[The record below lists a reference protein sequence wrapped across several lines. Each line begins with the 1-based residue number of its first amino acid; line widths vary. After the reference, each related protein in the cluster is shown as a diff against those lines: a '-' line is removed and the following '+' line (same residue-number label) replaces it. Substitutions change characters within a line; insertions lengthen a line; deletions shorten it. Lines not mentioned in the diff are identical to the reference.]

1 MSVKSLTC
9 FQKSLGLPFNKALI
23 KVTSY
28 NKIPDVI
35 LKIFTRRSSF
45 QSVMKTRHYRGR
57 GGSLYLLRA
66 GDQQK

>member
-1 MSVKSLTC
+1 MTSGNVREISDL
-9 FQKSLGLPFNKALI
+9 LPKVFGVTINKALI

-45 QSVMKTRHYRGR
+45 QSVMKTDIIE
-57 GGSLYLLRA
+57 GGEGVYTF
-66 GDQQK
+66 